1 MDFEAIF
8 ESYKGHEDITQTR
21 LFLEK
26 MESVLS
32 TVSNKIIIDSNLD
45 GVLPLL
51 NLDHSGG
58 DAK

>member
-1 MDFEAIF
+1 MIF
-8 ESYKGHEDITQTR
+8 ESYKGHKDITMTR

-32 TVSNKIIIDSNLD
+32 KVSDKIIIDSNLD

-58 DAK
+58 DTK